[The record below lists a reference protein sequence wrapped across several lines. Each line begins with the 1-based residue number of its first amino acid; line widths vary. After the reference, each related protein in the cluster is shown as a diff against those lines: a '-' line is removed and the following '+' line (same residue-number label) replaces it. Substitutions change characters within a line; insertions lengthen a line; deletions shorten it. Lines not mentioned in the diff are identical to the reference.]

1 MSFFRRF
8 RRAVKAS
15 IDTLGAQAFTV
26 RGDPVVCPICQGEEF
41 VRSSGG
47 ALAKPMLMGLNVPWL
62 KLDRQAT
69 TLICTHCTN
78 VLTFGKA
85 PELADDGTL

>member
-1 MSFFRRF
+1 MSFLRRF

-15 IDTLGAQAFTV
+15 IDTLGAQGYTA
-26 RGDPVVCPICQGEEF
+26 RGEPVVCPICRGEEF

-47 ALAKPMLMGLNVPWL
+47 AYSKPMLMGFNVPWL

-69 TLICTHCTN
+69 TLICTHCTH

-85 PELADDGTL
+85 PDLADEGGL

>member
-1 MSFFRRF
+1 MSILRRF

-15 IDTLGAQAFTV
+15 IDTFGAQPFAV
-26 RGDPVVCPICQGEEF
+26 RGERVVCPVCQGEEF

-47 ALAKPMLMGLNVPWL
+47 QYSKPILMGFNVPWL

-85 PELADDGTL
+85 PELADEGTL